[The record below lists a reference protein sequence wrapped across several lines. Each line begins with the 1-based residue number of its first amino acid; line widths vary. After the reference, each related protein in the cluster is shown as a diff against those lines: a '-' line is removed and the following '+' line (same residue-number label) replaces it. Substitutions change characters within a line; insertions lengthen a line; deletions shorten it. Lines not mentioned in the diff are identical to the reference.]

1 MKKVL
6 FSAMLIAAF
15 SSCKKDSAN
24 TLSPAANA
32 SVQANWSSSAAY
44 GQWTSGAYT
53 VYNDVWGSGAGAQNI
68 WANSGSNWGVWSNQ
82 PNTSGVKSYPD
93 AAIDINK
100 TLSSLTTVTSSF
112 NATTPSGGSWEST
125 YDIWDQSK
133 ANETMLW
140 FNYTGSVGPISYTY
154 GSNGAATPVYTNVTV
169 GGHTW
174 NVYRGNNGNNNVY
187 TFVRTSNT
195 NSATVDILAIQRWIE
210 SKGWF
215 GNITQGD
222 VDYGFEIT
230 SSSGGLNFT
239 TNSYS
244 VTYN

>member
-6 FSAMLIAAF
+6 LCAIIIATVA
-15 SSCKKDSAN
+15 SCKKDSSAPKP
-24 TLSPAANA
+24 SANA
-32 SVQANWSSSAAY
+32 SVEANWSSSANF
-44 GQWTSGAYT
+44 GQFTSGSYT
-53 VYNDVWGSGAGAQNI
+53 VYNDVWGSGAGPQNI

-82 PNTSGVKSYPD
+82 PNTGGVKSYPD
-93 AAIDINK
+93 AARDVNK
-100 TLSSLTTVTSSF
+100 SLSSLKSLTSSF

-125 YDIWDQSK
+125 YDIWDQSN

-140 FNYTGSVGPISYTY
+140 FNYTGAVGPISYTY
-154 GSNGAATPVYTNVTV
+154 GSNGAATPVFTNVTV

-174 NVYRGNNGNNNVY
+174 NVYRGNNGGNNVY
-187 TFVRTSNT
+187 TFIRTTKT
-195 NSATVDILAIQRWIE
+195 NSGTVDILAIQKWIE

-215 GNITQGD
+215 GNITQGN

-244 VTYN
+244 VTFN